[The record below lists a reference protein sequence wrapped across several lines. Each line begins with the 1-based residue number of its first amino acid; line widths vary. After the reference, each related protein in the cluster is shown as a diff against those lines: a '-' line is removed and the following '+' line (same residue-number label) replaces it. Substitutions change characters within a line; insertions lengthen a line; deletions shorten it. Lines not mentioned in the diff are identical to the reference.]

1 MRTIET
7 DLDLVRISS
16 DCRRIQN
23 KVTKAYTDDD
33 IPTNRLYNEVL
44 NSDLQTAPASSRYHD
59 LYNVF
64 LFPYDGIHELYEKV
78 CLAFWDV
85 NDDYEDQYYI
95 HAWLNYQQK
104 GETIPWHYHW
114 KGLSGL
120 DKTFVGTFYVN
131 AEPSITTHEFA
142 NGKVLE
148 RVNENN
154 TIVIYEDKGDKHMVS
169 TWDEDAPRI
178 SISFD
183 IVPMKYI
190 QGMSYVLNTWIPIL

>member
-44 NSDLQTAPASSRYHD
+44 NSDLQTAPASSRFHD

-64 LFPYDGIHELYEKV
+64 LFPYGIHELYEKV

-85 NDDYEDQYYI
+85 NDDYEEPYYI

-104 GETIPWHYHW
+104 GESIPWHYHW

-131 AEPSITTHEFA
+131 AEPSITTHEFT

-169 TWDEDAPRI
+169 AWDEDTPRI

-190 QGMSYVLNTWIPIL
+190 QGMPYVLNTWMPIL

>member
-44 NSDLQTAPASSRYHD
+44 NSDLQTAPASSRFHD

-85 NDDYEDQYYI
+85 NDDYEEPYYI

-104 GETIPWHYHW
+104 GESIPWHYHW

-131 AEPSITTHEFA
+131 AEPSITTHEFT

-169 TWDEDAPRI
+169 AWDEDTPRI

-190 QGMSYVLNTWIPIL
+190 QGMPYVLNTWMPIL

>member
-1 MRTIET
+1 MRTIKT
-7 DLDLVRISS
+7 HLDLVRLAS

-23 KVTKAYTDDD
+23 KVSKTYTDDD

-44 NSDLQTAPASSRYHD
+44 NSDLEYAPATSRFHD

-64 LFPYDGIHELYEKV
+64 LFPYDGMHELYEKV

-85 NDDYEDQYYI
+85 NDDYEEPYYL

-131 AEPSITTHEFA
+131 AEPSITTHEFT

-154 TIVIYEDKGDKHMVS
+154 TIVLYEDKGDRHMVNA
-169 TWDEDAPRI
+169 WDESIPRI

-190 QGMSYVLNTWIPIL
+190 QGMPYILNTWMPIL

>member
-44 NSDLQTAPASSRYHD
+44 NSDLQTAPASSRFHD

-64 LFPYDGIHELYEKV
+64 LFPYDGIHELYERV
-78 CLAFWDV
+78 CQAFWDV
-85 NDDYEDQYYI
+85 NDDYEEPYYI

-104 GETIPWHYHW
+104 GESIPWHYHW

-131 AEPSITTHEFA
+131 AEPSITTHEFT

-169 TWDEDAPRI
+169 AWDEDTPRI

-190 QGMSYVLNTWIPIL
+190 QGMPYVLNTWMPIL

>member
-44 NSDLQTAPASSRYHD
+44 NSDLQTAPASSRFHD

-64 LFPYDGIHELYEKV
+64 LFPYDGIHELYERV

-85 NDDYEDQYYI
+85 NDDYEEPYYI

-104 GETIPWHYHW
+104 GESIPWHYHW

-131 AEPSITTHEFA
+131 AEPSITTHEFT

-169 TWDEDAPRI
+169 AWDEDTPRI

-190 QGMSYVLNTWIPIL
+190 QGMPYVLNTWMPIL